1 MRKHCESYAF
11 FKNKASEN
19 CRQLRL
25 TTHEFV
31 KNDTLIDNLSFSHF
45 ESISMLHYQ
54 IEFDD
59 FRQHLI
65 HVTLRFV
72 ANPTQVLSLP
82 TWIPGSYLI
91 REFAKHIESVR
102 AYDEAG
108 RQLQITKFEK
118 NKWRLYNTDHELITV
133 EYDVYAYDL
142 SVRGA
147 YVDQTRL
154 YVNPAVVCLGLEGQE
169 QSGIEV
175 EVFLPKE
182 LKHFQLATGLVS
194 KSLVKGRYTLKAENY
209 AQLIDA
215 PFELAEQTRFSF
227 VTHDI
232 PHEFVVSGQHV
243 MNTERMQQDIEKIC
257 STEISMFGSAPFKNY
272 TFMTMATGNSY
283 GGLEHPNSTSLIS
296 PRDDL
301 PKAGEPVEPSAA
313 YQRFLGLCSHEYF
326 HSWLVKFIR
335 PENFVNYDLDKEGYT
350 SLLWIFEGFTSYYD
364 DLILYRSG
372 VITQESY
379 LKLLKS
385 QIDRYLQNPG
395 RFIQSVSES
404 SFDAWIKFYRQDE
417 NSNNAGTSYYNKG
430 SLVALCLDLGL
441 RLRGSSLDAL
451 MRRLYENAQ
460 KDIQVNERTIFD
472 LCKELT
478 GDNWIEQ
485 INHLINTTDEL
496 PLDQLLPEFGLS
508 YSLKNDQTLAF
519 GLKVVEKAEGL
530 IIQQALRDGVGAK
543 AGLSAN
549 DVIIAIDGLKASEKI
564 LTQYAKRQQTAFT
577 VYAFRRDE
585 LMQFTIQAGEN
596 DLTTVELNVIDQ
608 TQLEKWLR
616 A

>member
-1 MRKHCESYAF
+1 
-11 FKNKASEN
+11 
-19 CRQLRL
+19 
-25 TTHEFV
+25 
-31 KNDTLIDNLSFSHF
+31 
-45 ESISMLHYQ
+45 MLHYQ

-59 FRQHLI
+59 YKQHLV
-65 HVTLRFV
+65 HVTIRFL
-72 ANPTQVLSLP
+72 ANPNQELWLP

-91 REFAKHIESVR
+91 REFSKHIESVK

-108 RQLQITKFEK
+108 RMLDIKKTSK
-118 NKWRLYNTDHELITV
+118 NRWRLFNTDHELMTI

-154 YVNPAVVCLGLEGQE
+154 YINPACVCLALEGQE
-169 QSGIEV
+169 QSACEV
-175 EVFLPKE
+175 EVFLPDE
-182 LKHFQLATGLVS
+182 LKHFQLATGLAS
-194 KSLVKGRYTLKAENY
+194 KSLVKGRFTLKADHY
-209 AQLIDA
+209 DQLIDS
-215 PFELAEQTRFSF
+215 PFELADQTRFSF
-227 VTHDI
+227 ETHGI
-232 PHEFVVSGQHV
+232 EHEFVISGPHNANV
-243 MNTERMQQDIEKIC
+243 DRLKADIEKIC
-257 STEISMFGSAPFKNY
+257 AAEINMFGSVPFKNY

-283 GGLEHPNSTSLIS
+283 GGLEHCNSTSLIT

-301 PKAGEPVEPSAA
+301 PKSNEPTEPSKD

-335 PENFVNYDLDKEGYT
+335 PENFANYNLHQEGYT

-364 DLILYRSG
+364 DLILLRSG
-372 VITQESY
+372 VISQKSY
-379 LKLLKS
+379 LDLLKA

-395 RFIQSVSES
+395 RFVQTVAES

-430 SLVALCLDLGL
+430 ALVALCLDLGL

-451 MRRLYENAQ
+451 MRRLYENTQ
-460 KDIQVNERTIFD
+460 NGMQVNERTIFD

-508 YSLKNDQTLAF
+508 YRVKTDKSLPL
-519 GLKVVEKAEGL
+519 GLKLVDKPEGVL
-530 IIQQALRDGVGAK
+530 VQSARRESAGAK
-543 AGLSAN
+543 AGISAN
-549 DVIIAIDGLKASEKI
+549 DVIIAIDGLKASTKLIEK
-564 LTQYAKRQQTAFT
+564 YAKQGGSYT
-577 VYAFRRDE
+577 VFAFRRDE
-585 LMQFTIQAGEN
+585 LISFAVDCATS
-596 DLTTVELNVIDQ
+596 DLTEVELVVEDQ
-608 TQLEKWLR
+608 AKTEKWLK

>member
-1 MRKHCESYAF
+1 
-11 FKNKASEN
+11 
-19 CRQLRL
+19 
-25 TTHEFV
+25 
-31 KNDTLIDNLSFSHF
+31 
-45 ESISMLHYQ
+45 MLHYQ

-59 FRQHLI
+59 YKQHLV
-65 HVTLRFV
+65 HVTIRFL
-72 ANPTQVLSLP
+72 ANPNQELWLP

-91 REFAKHIESVR
+91 REFSKHIESVK

-108 RQLQITKFEK
+108 RLLDIKKTSK
-118 NKWRLYNTDHELITV
+118 NRWRLFNTDHELMTI

-154 YVNPAVVCLGLEGQE
+154 YINPACVCLALEGQE
-169 QSGIEV
+169 QSACEV
-175 EVFLPKE
+175 EVFLPDE
-182 LKHFQLATGLVS
+182 LKHFQLATGLAS
-194 KSLVKGRYTLKAENY
+194 KSLVKGRFTLKADNY
-209 AQLIDA
+209 DQLIDS
-215 PFELAEQTRFSF
+215 PFELADQTRFSF
-227 VTHDI
+227 ETNGI
-232 PHEFVVSGQHV
+232 GHEFVISGSH
-243 MNTERMQQDIEKIC
+243 NTNIDRLKADIEKIC
-257 STEISMFGSAPFKNY
+257 AAEINMFGSAPFKNY

-283 GGLEHPNSTSLIS
+283 GGLEHCNSTSLIT

-301 PKAGEPVEPSAA
+301 PKSNEPTEPSKD

-335 PENFVNYDLDKEGYT
+335 PENFANYNLHQEGYT

-364 DLILYRSG
+364 DLILLRSG
-372 VITQESY
+372 VISQKSY
-379 LKLLKS
+379 LDLLKA

-395 RFIQSVSES
+395 RFVQTVAES

-451 MRRLYENAQ
+451 MRRLYENTQ
-460 KDIQVNERTIFD
+460 NGMQVNERTIFD

-478 GDNWIEQ
+478 GDSWIEQ

-496 PLDQLLPEFGLS
+496 PLDQLFPEFGLS
-508 YSLKNDQTLAF
+508 YRVKTDKSLPL
-519 GLKVVEKAEGL
+519 GLKLVDKPEGVL
-530 IIQQALRDGVGAK
+530 VQSARRDSAAAK
-543 AGLSAN
+543 AGISAN
-549 DVIIAIDGLKASEKI
+549 DVIIAIDGLKATTKLVEK
-564 LTQYAKRQQTAFT
+564 YAKQGGTYT
-577 VYAFRRDE
+577 MYAFRRDE
-585 LMQFTIQAGEN
+585 LLSFEVECATS
-596 DLTTVELNVIDQ
+596 DLTEVELIIEDQ
-608 TQLEKWLR
+608 AKTEKWLK

>member
-1 MRKHCESYAF
+1 
-11 FKNKASEN
+11 
-19 CRQLRL
+19 
-25 TTHEFV
+25 
-31 KNDTLIDNLSFSHF
+31 
-45 ESISMLHYQ
+45 MLHYQ

-59 FRQHLI
+59 YRQHLI
-65 HVTLRFV
+65 HVTVRFL
-72 ANPTQVLSLP
+72 ADPTQVLSLP

-91 REFAKHIESVR
+91 REFSKHIEAVK
-102 AYDEAG
+102 AYDEDG
-108 RQLQITKFEK
+108 RQLQIQKFEK
-118 NKWRLYNTDHELITV
+118 NKWRLFNTDHELITV

-147 YVDQTRL
+147 YVDQNRL
-154 YVNPAVVCLGLEGQE
+154 YVNPACACLGLEGQE
-169 QSGIEV
+169 NKEIEL
-175 EVFLPKE
+175 EIFLPDE
-182 LKHFQLATGLVS
+182 LKHFQLASGMQA
-194 KSLVKGRYTLKAENY
+194 KSLVRGRFTLKAKNY
-209 AQLIDA
+209 AELIDA

-227 VTHDI
+227 EANGI
-232 PHEFVVSGQHV
+232 PHEFVVSGKHA
-243 MNTERMQQDIEKIC
+243 MNAARMQQDIEKIC
-257 STEISMFGSAPFKNY
+257 ATEISMFGSAPFTDY

-301 PKAGEPVEPSAA
+301 PKANEPEEPSKD

-335 PENFVNYDLDKEGYT
+335 PENFVNYDLNREGYT

-364 DLILYRSG
+364 DLILLRSG
-372 VITQESY
+372 VINQESY
-379 LKLLKS
+379 ITLLKA

-395 RFIQSVSES
+395 RVIQSVSES
-404 SFDAWIKFYRQDE
+404 SFDAWVKFYRQDE

-430 SLVALCLDLGL
+430 CLVALCLDLGL

-451 MRRLYENAQ
+451 MRRLYGNAQ
-460 KDIQVNERTIFD
+460 KGVQVHERTIFE

-478 GDNWIEQ
+478 GDDWSEQ

-496 PLDQLLPEFGLS
+496 PLDQLFPEFGMA
-508 YSLKNDQTLAF
+508 YSLKNDKSLPF
-519 GLKVVEKAEGL
+519 GLKLVDKPEGVL
-530 IIQQALRDGVGAK
+530 VQSARRDGVAVL

-549 DVIIAIDGLKASEKI
+549 DVIIAIDGLKATTKLIES
-564 LTQYAKRQQTAFT
+564 YAKQQGTFT

-585 LMQFTIQAGEN
+585 LMSFEVQAAGSE
-596 DLTTVELNVIDQ
+596 LTEVELKVEDQ
-608 TQLEKWLR
+608 AKAEKWLK

>member
-1 MRKHCESYAF
+1 
-11 FKNKASEN
+11 
-19 CRQLRL
+19 
-25 TTHEFV
+25 
-31 KNDTLIDNLSFSHF
+31 
-45 ESISMLHYQ
+45 MLHYQ

-59 FRQHLI
+59 YRQHLI
-65 HVTLRFV
+65 HVTLRFL

-82 TWIPGSYLI
+82 TWIPGSYLV
-91 REFAKHIESVR
+91 REFSKHIESVK

-108 RQLQITKFEK
+108 RQLKINKFEK

-147 YVDQTRL
+147 YVDQSRL
-154 YVNPAVVCLGLEGQE
+154 YVNPACVCLGLQD
-169 QSGIEV
+169 QQDSAIEV
-175 EVFLPKE
+175 EVFLPDE

-194 KSLVKGRYTLKAENY
+194 KSLVKGRFTLKADHY

-227 VTHDI
+227 EANGI
-232 PHEFVVSGQHV
+232 PHEFVVSGQHA
-243 MNTERMQQDIEKIC
+243 MNAERMKQDLEKIC
-257 STEISMFGSAPFKNY
+257 STEISMFGSAPFEDY

-283 GGLEHPNSTSLIS
+283 GGLEHPNSTSLIT
-296 PRDDL
+296 PRSDL
-301 PKAGEPVEPSAA
+301 PKQNEPVEPSAD

-335 PENFVNYDLDKEGYT
+335 PENFANYDLDQEGYT

-372 VITQESY
+372 VISQASY
-379 LKLLKS
+379 LSLLKG

-430 SLVALCLDLGL
+430 CLVALSLDLGL

-451 MRRLYENAQ
+451 MRRLYENTQ
-460 KDIQVNERTIFD
+460 KGIQVNERTIVE
-472 LCKELT
+472 LCNELT
-478 GDNWIEQ
+478 GSNWIEQ

-496 PLDQLLPEFGLS
+496 PLDQLFPEFGLS
-508 YSLKNDQTLAF
+508 YRLKNEKALPF
-519 GLKVVEKAEGL
+519 GLKLVDKPEGVL
-530 IIQQALRDGVGAK
+530 IQQARREGTGAI

-549 DVIIAIDGLKASEKI
+549 DVIVAIDGLKASEK
-564 LTQYAKRQQTAFT
+564 LLSQYSKQQDRFT

-585 LMQFTIQAGEN
+585 FMQFELQGGEI
-596 DLTTVELNVIDQ
+596 DLTTVELTVLDQ
-608 TQLEKWLR
+608 DKAEKWLNV
-616 A
+616 

>member
-1 MRKHCESYAF
+1 
-11 FKNKASEN
+11 
-19 CRQLRL
+19 
-25 TTHEFV
+25 
-31 KNDTLIDNLSFSHF
+31 
-45 ESISMLHYQ
+45 MLHYQ

-59 FRQHLI
+59 YKQHLV
-65 HVTLRFV
+65 HVTIRFL
-72 ANPTQVLSLP
+72 ANPNQELWLP

-91 REFAKHIESVR
+91 REFSKHIESVK

-108 RQLQITKFEK
+108 RLLDIKKTSK
-118 NKWRLYNTDHELITV
+118 NRWRLFNTDHELMTI

-154 YVNPAVVCLGLEGQE
+154 YINPACVCLALEGQE
-169 QSGIEV
+169 QSACEV
-175 EVFLPKE
+175 EVFLPDE
-182 LKHFQLATGLVS
+182 LKHFQLATGLAS
-194 KSLVKGRYTLKAENY
+194 KSLVKGRFTLKADHY
-209 AQLIDA
+209 DQLIDS
-215 PFELAEQTRFSF
+215 PFELADQTRFSF
-227 VTHDI
+227 ETNGI
-232 PHEFVVSGQHV
+232 GHEFVISGSH
-243 MNTERMQQDIEKIC
+243 NTNIDRLKADIEKIC
-257 STEISMFGSAPFKNY
+257 AAEINMFGSAPFKNY

-283 GGLEHPNSTSLIS
+283 GGLEHCNSTSLIT

-301 PKAGEPVEPSAA
+301 PKLNEPTEPSKD

-335 PENFVNYDLDKEGYT
+335 PENFANYNLHQEGYT

-364 DLILYRSG
+364 DLILLRSG
-372 VITQESY
+372 VISQKSY
-379 LKLLKS
+379 LDLLKA

-395 RFIQSVSES
+395 RFVQTVAES

-451 MRRLYENAQ
+451 MRRLYENTQ
-460 KDIQVNERTIFD
+460 NGMQVNERTIFD

-478 GDNWIEQ
+478 GDSWIEQ

-496 PLDQLLPEFGLS
+496 PLDQLFPEFGLS
-508 YSLKNDQTLAF
+508 YRVKTDKSLPL
-519 GLKVVEKAEGL
+519 GLKLVDKPEGVL
-530 IIQQALRDGVGAK
+530 VQSARRDSAAAK
-543 AGLSAN
+543 AGISAN
-549 DVIIAIDGLKASEKI
+549 DVIIAIDGLKATTKLVEK
-564 LTQYAKRQQTAFT
+564 YAKQGGTYT

-585 LMQFTIQAGEN
+585 LLSFEVECSTS
-596 DLTTVELNVIDQ
+596 DLTEVELVIEDQ
-608 TQLEKWLR
+608 AKTEKWLK

>member
-1 MRKHCESYAF
+1 
-11 FKNKASEN
+11 
-19 CRQLRL
+19 
-25 TTHEFV
+25 
-31 KNDTLIDNLSFSHF
+31 
-45 ESISMLHYQ
+45 MLHYQ

-59 FRQHLI
+59 YRQHLI
-65 HVTLRFV
+65 HVTVRFL
-72 ANPTQVLSLP
+72 ADPTQILSLP

-91 REFAKHIESVR
+91 REFSKHIEAVK
-102 AYDEAG
+102 AYDEDG
-108 RQLQITKFEK
+108 RQLQIQKFEK
-118 NKWRLYNTDHELITV
+118 NKWRLFNTDHELITV

-147 YVDQTRL
+147 YVDQNRL
-154 YVNPAVVCLGLEGQE
+154 YVNPACACLGLEGQE
-169 QSGIEV
+169 NKEIEL
-175 EVFLPKE
+175 EIFLPDE
-182 LKHFQLATGLVS
+182 LKHFQLATGMQS
-194 KSLVKGRYTLKAENY
+194 KSLVKGRFTLKAKNY
-209 AQLIDA
+209 AELIDA

-227 VTHDI
+227 EANGI
-232 PHEFVVSGQHV
+232 PHEFVVSGKHA
-243 MNTERMQQDIEKIC
+243 MNAARMQQDIEKIC
-257 STEISMFGSAPFKNY
+257 STEISMFGSAPFADY

-301 PKAGEPVEPSAA
+301 PKANEPEEPSKD

-335 PENFVNYDLDKEGYT
+335 PENFVNYDLNREGYT

-364 DLILYRSG
+364 DLILLRSG
-372 VITQESY
+372 VINQESY
-379 LKLLKS
+379 ISLLKA

-395 RFIQSVSES
+395 RAIQSVSES
-404 SFDAWIKFYRQDE
+404 SFDAWVKFYRQDE

-430 SLVALCLDLGL
+430 CLVALCLDLGL

-460 KDIQVNERTIFD
+460 NGIQVHERTIFE

-478 GDNWIEQ
+478 GDDWSEQ

-496 PLDQLLPEFGLS
+496 PLDQLLPEFGIC
-508 YSLKNDQTLAF
+508 YNLKNDKSLPF
-519 GLKVVEKAEGL
+519 GLKLVDKPEGVLVQSARRDSTAVV
-530 IIQQALRDGVGAK
+530 

-549 DVIIAIDGLKASEKI
+549 DVIIAVDGLKAMTKLMES
-564 LTQYAKRQQTAFT
+564 YAKQEG
-577 VYAFRRDE
+577 VYTMHAFRRDE
-585 LMQFTIQAGEN
+585 LMSFDVQAGGSE
-596 DLTTVELNVIDQ
+596 LTEVELKIEDQ
-608 TQLEKWLR
+608 AKAEQWLK

>member
-1 MRKHCESYAF
+1 
-11 FKNKASEN
+11 
-19 CRQLRL
+19 
-25 TTHEFV
+25 
-31 KNDTLIDNLSFSHF
+31 
-45 ESISMLHYQ
+45 MLHYQ

-59 FRQHLI
+59 YRQHLI
-65 HVTLRFV
+65 HVTLRFL

-91 REFAKHIESVR
+91 REFSKHIESVK

-108 RQLQITKFEK
+108 RQLQINKFEK

-154 YVNPAVVCLGLEGQE
+154 YVNPACVCLGLQDQE
-169 QSGIEV
+169 ESAIEV
-175 EVFLPKE
+175 EVFLPEE
-182 LKHFQLATGLVS
+182 LKHFQIATGLES
-194 KSLVKGRYTLKAENY
+194 RSLVKGRYTLKANNY

-215 PFELAEQTRFSF
+215 PFELADQTRFSF
-227 VTHDI
+227 EANGI
-232 PHEFVVSGQHV
+232 PHEFVVSGQHT
-243 MNTERMQQDIEKIC
+243 MNAARMKQDLKKIC
-257 STEISMFGSAPFKNY
+257 STEISMFGSAPFENY

-296 PRDDL
+296 PRDDF
-301 PKAGEPVEPSAA
+301 PKANEPVEPSAD

-335 PENFVNYDLDKEGYT
+335 PENFANYDLDQEGYT

-372 VITQESY
+372 VISQASY
-379 LKLLKS
+379 LKLLKG

-430 SLVALCLDLGL
+430 CLVALSLDLGL

-451 MRRLYENAQ
+451 MRRLYENTQ
-460 KDIQVNERTIFD
+460 KGMQVNERTIVE
-472 LCKELT
+472 LCNELT

-496 PLDQLLPEFGLS
+496 PLDQLFPEFGLS
-508 YSLKNDQTLAF
+508 YSLQNEKALPF
-519 GLKVVEKAEGL
+519 GLKVAEKAEGV
-530 IIQQALRDGVGAK
+530 IIQQARRDGVGAK

-549 DVIIAIDGLKASEKI
+549 DVIIAIDGLKASEK
-564 LTQYAKRQQTAFT
+564 LLNQYAKQQGQFT

-585 LMQFTIQAGEN
+585 FLQFELQGGEVA
-596 DLTTVELNVIDQ
+596 LTTVELTVLDQ
-608 TQLEKWLR
+608 AKAEKWLKT
-616 A
+616 